1 VKIGIIA
8 SELYDG
14 GEITW
19 TKVLCKALLKIE
31 KIELINIYIN
41 KDYDIWVKE
50 FTSVNKIKIKKVNW
64 NFRFGIN
71 KKNNIYKKFVRI
83 LTMFKNPLGKYLFN
97 FTILDENDLEISPYV
112 STEVLFTSKKYV
124 MCPQDTRHLHKSFY
138 NTVSMIKRIKTYL
151 AEIAYTIR
159 LKNAWKIVV
168 EARYIKDDLTK
179 YYKIQEDKI
188 RLIISPVL
196 INDYSIIEYKK
207 LSVKKKYNLPE
218 KFIFYPAHFI
228 EDKNHINLI
237 RALKFIKDKYKIE
250 IPLILAGSKKNN
262 FENVMNEIQ
271 KLGLDQQVKYLGY
284 VPDEDMPYLYKLATA
299 LVMPTLFESVSMP
312 IWEAFYLGCP
322 VVSSNVCA
330 LPEQVGDAGLLFN
343 PNNVEDMSEKIYKI
357 WMDENLRQELIQKG
371 YERVK
376 DLTIENYAKKWEK
389 IIEEAIKME
398 AI

>member
-1 VKIGIIA
+1 MKIGIIA

-41 KDYDIWVKE
+41 KDYDTWVE
-50 FTSVNKIKIKKVNW
+50 GFSSINKIKIKKVKW

-71 KKNNIYKKFVRI
+71 NNIYKAFIRI
-83 LTMFKNPLGKYLFN
+83 LTMFKNPLAKYLFN
-97 FTILDENDLEISPYV
+97 FTVLDENDLVISPYV

-124 MCPQDTRHLHKSFY
+124 VCPQDTRHLHKSSY
-138 NTVSMIKRIKTYL
+138 NALSIMKRIKTYL
-151 AEIAYTIR
+151 REIAYSIR

-168 EARYIKDDLTK
+168 EARYIKDDLIK
-179 YYKIQEDKI
+179 YYKIQEDQI
-188 RLIISPVL
+188 RIILSPVL
-196 INDYSIIEYKK
+196 ITDYSIIEYEK

-228 EDKNHINLI
+228 EDKNHINLL
-237 RALKFIKDKYKIE
+237 RALRYIKDKYNLE
-250 IPLILAGSKKNN
+250 IPLILVGSKKNN
-262 FENVMNEIQ
+262 FENVMKEIQ
-271 KLGLDQQVKYLGY
+271 NLGLNQQVKYLGY

-312 IWEAFYLGCP
+312 IWEAFHLGCP

-330 LPEQVGDAGLLFN
+330 LPEQVGDAGLIFDPYN
-343 PNNVEDMSEKIYKI
+343 IEDMAEKIFII
-357 WMDENLRQELIQKG
+357 WTNENLRNELINKG
-371 YERVK
+371 FERVK
-376 DLTIENYAKKWEK
+376 DLTIENYAKEWEK
-389 IIEEAIKME
+389 ILEEAKNDVG
-398 AI
+398 

>member
-41 KDYDIWVKE
+41 KDYDIWNKE
-50 FTSVNKIKIKKVNW
+50 FTSINKIKIKKVNW
-64 NFRFGIN
+64 DFRFGIN
-71 KKNNIYKKFVRI
+71 KKNNIYKKFVRS
-83 LTMFKNPLGKYLFN
+83 LTMFNNPLGKYLFN
-97 FTILDENDLEISPYV
+97 FTVLDENDLVISPYV
-112 STEVLFTSKKYV
+112 ATEVLFTSKKYV
-124 MCPQDTRHLHKSFY
+124 VCPQDTRHLHKSSY
-138 NTVSMIKRIKTYL
+138 NALSIMKRIKTYL
-151 AEIAYTIR
+151 GEIAYSIR

-188 RLIISPVL
+188 RTILSPVL
-196 INDYSIIEYKK
+196 INDYSIIEYEKS
-207 LSVKKKYNLPE
+207 SVKKKYNLPE

-237 RALKFIKDKYKIE
+237 RALRYIKDKYNLE
-250 IPLILAGSKKNN
+250 IPLILVGSKKNN
-262 FENVMNEIQ
+262 FENVMNKIQ
-271 KLGLDQQVKYLGY
+271 NLGLGQQVKYLGY

-330 LPEQVGDAGLLFN
+330 LPEQVGDAGLLFDPSN
-343 PNNVEDMSEKIYKI
+343 IEDIAEKIYNI
-357 WMDENLRQELIQKG
+357 WTEEGLGRELIKKG
-371 YERVK
+371 FERVK
-376 DLTIENYAKKWEK
+376 DLTIENYAKEWEK
-389 IIEEAIKME
+389 ILEELV
-398 AI
+398 